1 MVVENQAKRVRR
13 TPLTFTVPAC
23 SFVVA
28 ARTKQFQLNESAS
41 EQIEFLDTRWPAAG
55 FRRETNPAQSL
66 RELHYQT
73 TSLKLGKIKHL
84 VFLVFG

>member
-28 ARTKQFQLNESAS
+28 ARTKQFQLTERAS
-41 EQIEFLDTRWPAAG
+41 EQSDFLDTRWRRQPALA
-55 FRRETNPAQSL
+55 A
-66 RELHYQT
+66 
-73 TSLKLGKIKHL
+73 KLTRHK
-84 VFLVFG
+84 V